1 MVKPVTAKSAVTN
14 PKSEPIS
21 CFDPAVNG
29 GAMLPVAESIGRIL
43 GQLSWPQQVEEI
55 NLSEAVN
62 RVLAQDQISSIN
74 VPQQTNS
81 AMDGFA
87 IRAADLPESEQ
98 HSFNVVG
105 QVFAGAAHTGVV
117 SAGEA
122 VEIMTG
128 APVPEGADSVVM
140 REVTEREGDSLT
152 CFGPV
157 TVGQH
162 VRQCGEDVKAGTLAL
177 SSGCLIRPQEQGL
190 LASLGMQKIS
200 VYPQLTV
207 AVFSTGDEVVAQGQS
222 LPANSIYDTN
232 RFTLMGMLQRM
243 GCKVIDLGIIE
254 DSQAAMEQT
263 LTGAAESADMV
274 ISSGGVSMGQADY
287 IKLALEAV
295 GEINFWRIAMRPGR
309 PLAYGKLG
317 STPFF
322 GLPGNPVAVMVTF
335 LQFVQ
340 PALRKMMGQRDWQP
354 LRMVA
359 VAERSLKSRLN
370 RIDYLRGTYRINDQG
385 QLVVNSTGA
394 QGSGI
399 LTSMVQANCL
409 IEIGEQYSH
418 IEAGDTVLIQPFSDL
433 L

>member
-1 MVKPVTAKSAVTN
+1 
-14 PKSEPIS
+14 
-21 CFDPAVNG
+21 
-29 GAMLPVAESIGRIL
+29 
-43 GQLSWPQQVEEI
+43 
-55 NLSEAVN
+55 
-62 RVLAQDQISSIN
+62 
-74 VPQQTNS
+74 
-81 AMDGFA
+81 
-87 IRAADLPESEQ
+87 
-98 HSFNVVG
+98 
-105 QVFAGAAHTGVV
+105 
-117 SAGEA
+117 
-122 VEIMTG
+122 
-128 APVPEGADSVVM
+128 
-140 REVTEREGDSLT
+140 
-152 CFGPV
+152 
-157 TVGQH
+157 
-162 VRQCGEDVKAGTLAL
+162 
-177 SSGCLIRPQEQGL
+177 
-190 LASLGMQKIS
+190 
-200 VYPQLTV
+200 
-207 AVFSTGDEVVAQGQS
+207 
-222 LPANSIYDTN
+222 
-232 RFTLMGMLQRM
+232 
-243 GCKVIDLGIIE
+243 
-254 DSQAAMEQT
+254 
-263 LTGAAESADMV
+263 MV